1 MILDL
6 ITQYLSGVAHFWTSL
21 ASTGVLKM
29 LLVWAILYWIFSG
42 RRHRRWRRRH
52 GCHSWKWS
60 GGCGHAGRWGRR
72 YRCRCRCTCGGCR
85 CGRDHEPHE
94 PHADCGHGH
103 DEGGHDEDGWD
114 TEDGWHAED
123 GDDESWDD
131 EGGDDDEEYWDDA
144 DADEESDDEAHS

>member
-6 ITQYLSGVAHFWTSL
+6 ITQYLSGVVHFWTSL

-29 LLVWAILYWIFSG
+29 LLIWAILYWIFSG

-72 YRCRCRCTCGGCR
+72 YRCTCRCTCGGCR
-85 CGRDHEPHE
+85 CRRDHEPHT
-94 PHADCGHGH
+94 HQADCGHEEDEHELEH
-103 DEGGHDEDGWD
+103 DDE
-114 TEDGWHAED
+114 GWHAEG
-123 GDDESWDD
+123 GDDESWED
-131 EGGDDDEEYWDDA
+131 EGGDDEEDWDGDAADDESAEEDDDDA
-144 DADEESDDEAHS
+144 

>member
-103 DEGGHDEDGWD
+103 DEDGWD
-114 TEDGWHAED
+114 TEVGWLAED

>member
-85 CGRDHEPHE
+85 CGRDHEAHE
-94 PHADCGHGH
+94 PHADCGH
-103 DEGGHDEDGWD
+103 GHDEDGWD